1 MPRKTADR
9 EIAAQAAPKRRRV
22 AGEEK
27 KAHSW
32 HPFQFYREAEEA
44 KEPESDYRPD
54 AIIRHRKAKERF
66 EKREREAKE
75 RAAAEKKKAKA
86 DEAAARETVDADEL
100 RRLEMEQREAKER
113 AAAEK
118 KKAAKLAYKA
128 AEQASWMTQIEID
141 LARSNDP
148 ASLKASGGRGR
159 AVNRYEP

>member
-1 MPRKTADR
+1 MPKPRRSTRGTAWSDPCCWLDGRSIPQR
-9 EIAAQAAPKRRRV
+9 ETAKDAREAKRRRV

-27 KAHSW
+27 KA
-32 HPFQFYREAEEA
+32 EAKEA
-44 KEPESDYRPD
+44 KEPDYRPG

-66 EKREREAKE
+66 KKREREAKE

-86 DEAAARETVDADEL
+86 AEAAARETVDADEL

-118 KKAAKLAYKA
+118 KKAALAAYKA

-148 ASLKASGGRGR
+148 
-159 AVNRYEP
+159 

>member
-44 KEPESDYRPD
+44 KEPEDYRPG

-66 EKREREAKE
+66 KKREREATE

-86 DEAAARETVDADEL
+86 AEAAARETVDADEL

-128 AEQASWMTQIEID
+128 AEQASWMTQIKID
-141 LARSNDP
+141 LAR
-148 ASLKASGGRGR
+148 
-159 AVNRYEP
+159 

>member
-27 KAHSW
+27 KA
-32 HPFQFYREAEEA
+32 EAEET
-44 KEPESDYRPD
+44 KEPDDRPG
-54 AIIRHRKAKERF
+54 AIIRCRKAKERF

-75 RAAAEKKKAKA
+75 RAAAEKKKA
-86 DEAAARETVDADEL
+86 AR
-100 RRLEMEQREAKER
+100 
-113 AAAEK
+113 
-118 KKAAKLAYKA
+118 LAYKA

-148 ASLKASGGRGR
+148 ASLKASGWRGR

>member
-27 KAHSW
+27 KARSW
-32 HPFQFYREAEEA
+32 HPFQFNREAEEA
-44 KEPESDYRPD
+44 KELEKNPL
-54 AIIRHRKAKERF
+54 IIRHRKAKERF
-66 EKREREAKE
+66 KMREREAKE

-86 DEAAARETVDADEL
+86 AEAAARETVDADEL

-128 AEQASWMTQIEID
+128 AEQASWMTQIEIG

-148 ASLKASGGRGR
+148 ASHKASGGRGR

>member
-44 KEPESDYRPD
+44 KELEKNPL
-54 AIIRHRKAKERF
+54 IIRHRKAKERF

-75 RAAAEKKKAKA
+75 RAAAEKKKA
-86 DEAAARETVDADEL
+86 
-100 RRLEMEQREAKER
+100 
-113 AAAEK
+113 
-118 KKAAKLAYKA
+118 AKLAYKA
-128 AEQASWMTQIEID
+128 AEQASWITQIEID
-141 LARSNDP
+141 LKTVAWRD
-148 ASLKASGGRGR
+148 KK
-159 AVNRYEP
+159 

>member
-1 MPRKTADR
+1 MGLLK
-9 EIAAQAAPKRRRV
+9 
-22 AGEEK
+22 EE

-44 KEPESDYRPD
+44 KEPVSLSFASSDPTGAAR

-66 EKREREAKE
+66 KKRE
-75 RAAAEKKKAKA
+75 
-86 DEAAARETVDADEL
+86 
-100 RRLEMEQREAKER
+100 REAKER

-141 LARSNDP
+141 LARHP
-148 ASLKASGGRGR
+148 C
-159 AVNRYEP
+159 VT

>member
-44 KEPESDYRPD
+44 YRPD

-86 DEAAARETVDADEL
+86 AEAAARETVDADEL

>member
-1 MPRKTADR
+1 MERARRSTAPSIPQR
-9 EIAAQAAPKRRRV
+9 EAKRRRV

-27 KAHSW
+27 KA
-32 HPFQFYREAEEA
+32 EAEEA
-44 KEPESDYRPD
+44 KEPDYRPG

-66 EKREREAKE
+66 EKKEREAKE

-86 DEAAARETVDADEL
+86 AEAAARETVDADEL

-118 KKAAKLAYKA
+118 KKAALAAYKA
-128 AEQASWMTQIEID
+128 AEQASWMTQIEIG

-148 ASLKASGGRGR
+148 ASHKASGHRGR
-159 AVNRYEP
+159 AINRYEP

>member
-22 AGEEK
+22 LHFIAR
-27 KAHSW
+27 
-32 HPFQFYREAEEA
+32 Q
-44 KEPESDYRPD
+44 SDCALELR
-54 AIIRHRKAKERF
+54 IAKERF

-86 DEAAARETVDADEL
+86 AEAAARETVDADEL

>member
-27 KAHSW
+27 KAPW

-44 KEPESDYRPD
+44 KEPEDYRPD

-86 DEAAARETVDADEL
+86 AEAAARETVDADEL

-128 AEQASWMTQIEID
+128 AEHASWMRAIEID
-141 LARSNDP
+141 VARSKFD
-148 ASLKASGGRGR
+148 GRF
-159 AVNRYEP
+159 

>member
-27 KAHSW
+27 KAPW
-32 HPFQFYREAEEA
+32 HPFQFHREAEEA
-44 KEPESDYRPD
+44 KELEKNPL
-54 AIIRHRKAKERF
+54 IIRHRKAKERF

-86 DEAAARETVDADEL
+86 AEAAARETVDADEL

-118 KKAAKLAYKA
+118 KKAALAAYKA

-141 LARSNDP
+141 LAR
-148 ASLKASGGRGR
+148 
-159 AVNRYEP
+159 

>member
-1 MPRKTADR
+1 MSRRSTAPSIPQR
-9 EIAAQAAPKRRRV
+9 EAKRRRV

-27 KAHSW
+27 KA
-32 HPFQFYREAEEA
+32 EAEEA
-44 KEPESDYRPD
+44 KEPVIHDSFASSDPTGAAR

-86 DEAAARETVDADEL
+86 AEVAAHETVDADEL

-141 LARSNDP
+141 LARQRRLARLGHLP
-148 ASLKASGGRGR
+148 C
-159 AVNRYEP
+159 VT